1 MDRRQRKTRTAIF
14 HAFTELLSKKDFHK
28 ITVEEI
34 IMGADVGRST
44 FYAHFETKDDL
55 LKAFCSDLFCH
66 VFDTEHNEGHDH
78 QHIFHCSGSQPVF
91 LHLFEHFAAN
101 DNNLLSLLS
110 SRNNELFLRYFR
122 ENLESLIAS
131 HLDLFASKKSDTIP
145 DDFWRRHIV
154 STFVETL
161 KWWICNGRRES
172 PEVITAYF
180 FAVL

>member
-14 HAFTELLSKKDFHK
+14 HSFTQLLSKKDFHK

-55 LKAFCSDLFCH
+55 LKELCRDLFCH
-66 VFDTEHNEGHDH
+66 VFDTETKEGHDH
-78 QHIFHCSGSQPVF
+78 QHIFHCSGSQSVF
-91 LHLFEHFAAN
+91 LHLFQHFDRN
-101 DNNLLSLLS
+101 DHNILLLLS
-110 SRNNELFLRYFR
+110 SRNNQLFLSYFR
-122 ENLESLIAS
+122 ENLETLIAR
-131 HLDLFASKKSDTIP
+131 HLDLFSVKKNETVP
-145 DDFWRRHIV
+145 DAFWHHHIA

-161 KWWICNGRRES
+161 KWWISNGRNES